1 MRFILFSL
9 SASVFYMIWYFSHA
23 SGLHDLAQ
31 EAVASGK
38 LPGLDEPLRTVYTGV
53 EPIDKL
59 LTVLTVFFY
68 PAMDGQDSTLL
79 LHSIGFSGT
88 FAAAWTLVVLESWRK
103 GNSGTIA
110 AYPMVFGLLAQVLT
124 FAFATPLLCALQLGC
139 SVTARRPHADN
150 IRVPRVVLAVLP
162 TVFVIGFLVPSN
174 LMVLPAPDI
183 ISVDWKQ
190 IAISSWHPWPAYVSI
205 LTTAA
210 YYVIGPLFS
219 NNHRASISSLR
230 WVYASAFIHSAVS
243 HLVTLTLSLTTVLA
257 PALLGDKYVEALHPS
272 KVYSFPVPWS
282 GLTVNTVPEGV
293 HVFLRWDYMI
303 GSAGI
308 LLWALKL
315 HIVAQRQIV
324 SGVSWV
330 SLLFKVGVLS
340 LLSGPAGAAVE
351 LMWERD
357 ELVFSE
363 TGNSKQVTTARKSS

>member
-1 MRFILFSL
+1 MRAILFSL

-31 EAVASGK
+31 KAVASGK
-38 LPGLDEPLRTVYTGV
+38 LPGLDEALRTVYTGV

-59 LTVLTVFFY
+59 LTLLTVFFY

-88 FAAAWTLVVLESWRK
+88 FAAAWTLIVLESWRK
-103 GNSGTIA
+103 GNSGTVA
-110 AYPMVFGLLAQVLT
+110 AYAGPY

-139 SVTARRPHADN
+139 SVTVRRPHADN
-150 IRVPRVVLAVLP
+150 IRVPRAVLAVIP

-174 LMVLPAPDI
+174 LMVLPAPEI

-190 IAISSWHPWPAYVSI
+190 IAISAWHPWPAYVSI
-205 LTTAA
+205 LTTVS

-219 NNHRASISSLR
+219 NNHRASMSSLR
-230 WVYASAFIHSAVS
+230 WVYASAFIHTAVS
-243 HLVTLTLSLTTVLA
+243 HLATLTLSLTTVLA
-257 PALLGDKYVEALHPS
+257 PALLEDKYIDALHPS

-282 GLTVNTVPEGV
+282 GLKVNTVPEGV

-315 HIVAQRQIV
+315 HIVAQRQV
-324 SGVSWV
+324 VGGVSWA
-330 SLLFKVGVLS
+330 SLLFKIGVLS
-340 LLSGPAGAAVE
+340 LFSGPAGAAVE

-357 ELVFSE
+357 ELIFRE
-363 TGNSKQVTTARKSS
+363 TGSSRQVTTAKKSS